1 MSQLHP
7 LPATVHRYAVYF
19 APAPGSAHAELGAR
33 WLGRDALQPGRAMA
47 PESLGGLGAEARAAL
62 CRSARRYGLHATLKP
77 PFELAE
83 GCSVEELD
91 AALHTLAARHTAF
104 ELPVH
109 PARLHNFLAWRPH
122 LGEGLAEHSV
132 TQRLMDLASDCV
144 QSLDPFRRSPSAAEL
159 QRRRNACLSAG
170 LSAEQEALLQRWGYP
185 FVMEA
190 FRFHLTLSD
199 ALDAEQLAGTEA
211 ALQRACEPLAEQP
224 MCIDALSLFVEPE
237 PGADFVGVRR
247 YPLQA

>member
-1 MSQLHP
+1 M
-7 LPATVHRYAVYF
+7 PAKVHRYAVYF
-19 APAPGSAHAELGAR
+19 APDPGSAHAELGAS
-33 WLGRDALQPGRAMA
+33 WLGRDALQPGRALA
-47 PESLGGLGAEARAAL
+47 PESLGGLDAVVRATL

-77 PFELAE
+77 PFQLAE
-83 GCSVEELD
+83 GCSFEELD

-122 LGEGLAEHSV
+122 LGEASAEHPAS
-132 TQRLMDLASDCV
+132 QRLMALASDCV
-144 QSLDPFRRSPSAAEL
+144 QSLDPFRRSPSLAEL
-159 QRRRNACLSAG
+159 QRRRSAG

-185 FVMEA
+185 FVMDA

-199 ALDAEQLAGTEA
+199 ALDAEQLALVEA
-211 ALQRACEPLAEQP
+211 ALQRACEPVAEQP
-224 MCIDALSLFVEPE
+224 LCIDALSLFVEAE